1 MADTL
6 YTSDGKT
13 HVPIGSTTLVSL
25 VRDYMG
31 DDAADAVLELEK
43 QIADREKELDS
54 LWAAITN

>member
-13 HVPIGSTTLVSL
+13 HVLIGSTTLVSL

>member
-13 HVPIGSTTLVSL
+13 HVLIGSTTLVSL

-43 QIADREKELDS
+43 QIADREK
-54 LWAAITN
+54 